1 MKTLQNIAGV
11 ALTFGLAAVGYG
23 IYRTTTPASA
33 LGTVATSKQ
42 SQALVD
48 QTPLKT
54 AQQLALQANLPEERL
69 LAREALRLADH
80 EVDLAFAAAL
90 HDAKEHPPALSADA
104 KEIQARLQRTEKI
117 LGDDIAHVA
126 QLTASE
132 AKATGDQKDEVGD
145 ELELAKA
152 QQELDQDEVDDA
164 KQDLI
169 RAGGDPQDRIQSMV
183 QEHETSTKAT
193 EAALANSAEAPEKPG
208 LVFRVAEWWSL
219 RQRQQMLWRAKSDA
233 DAKQA
238 VLAQSHNTLDSQVH
252 AGDTATAA
260 SDTSVVAQA
269 ARATTPAAARP
280 KRSHEESK
288 SLVKAAMDRSSKQ
301 RLVSDFDKRIDDEKE
316 LSADYSKWIDVVA
329 GHQRKVVNSTLRG
342 LAVILV
348 IALVGMFFDTW
359 VASLL
364 RRTKLDR
371 RQVETLHGVTRVS
384 LQVISL
390 LLALLV
396 IFGLP
401 GQLGTFLGLA
411 GAGLTVALKDFII
424 GFLGWFVL
432 MGKNG
437 IRLGDWV
444 EINGVTGEVVELG
457 MFHTVLSE
465 TGNWSDSGHPTGR
478 RVTFTNGYAIEGHY
492 FNFSTSSQWLWD
504 ELKIVLP
511 LGQNPYP
518 VVEAIQKQVTE
529 VTTEN
534 AQQAER
540 EWRAAQRSGDSSV
553 LSAAPSVN
561 ARPVINGVE
570 ISVRYIT
577 RAHESSIFRAKL
589 NQILINLLGP
599 QSPEAVPNK
608 PDEAQRTRPELVGTF
623 QSSR

>member
-1 MKTLQNIAGV
+1 MKTSHKIAGI
-11 ALTFGLAAVGYG
+11 ALALALVAVGYG
-23 IYRTTTPASA
+23 IYRTTTPGSSA
-33 LGTVATSKQ
+33 AGAVSTSKQ

-48 QTPLKT
+48 QSPLKT
-54 AQQLALQANLPEERL
+54 AQQLALQANLPEERS

-104 KEIQARLQRTEKI
+104 KEIQARLQKAEKA

-126 QLTASE
+126 QLTAAE
-132 AKATGDQKDEVGD
+132 AKATGDKKDEVGD

-193 EAALANSAEAPEKPG
+193 EAALANTTEAAEKPG

-219 RQRQQMLWRAKSDA
+219 HQRQQMLWHAKSDA

-238 VLAQSHNTLDSQVH
+238 VLAQTHNSLDSQVH

-260 SDTSVVAQA
+260 PDTSVVAQA
-269 ARATTPAAARP
+269 ARPTTPAAARP

-316 LSADYSKWIDVVA
+316 LSAVYSKWIDVVA
-329 GHQRKVVNSTLRG
+329 GHQRKVVNSSLRG
-342 LAVILV
+342 LAVILT

-457 MFHTVLSE
+457 MFHTVLLE
-465 TGNWSDSGHPTGR
+465 TGNWTDSGHPTGR
-478 RVTFTNGYAIEGHY
+478 RVTFTNSYAIEGHY
-492 FNFSTSSQWLWD
+492 FNFSTSGQWLWD

-518 VVEAIQKQVTE
+518 VVEAIHKQVTE
-529 VTTEN
+529 VTNEN
-534 AQQAER
+534 VQQAER
-540 EWRAAQRSGDSSV
+540 EWHAAQRSGDSST

-577 RAHESSIFRAKL
+577 RAHESSVFRAKL
-589 NQILINLLGP
+589 NQILIGLLGP
-599 QSPEAVPNK
+599 QATATAPAPSEQVLEPAG
-608 PDEAQRTRPELVGTF
+608 A
-623 QSSR
+623 SRR

>member
-1 MKTLQNIAGV
+1 MNSLHKIAGI
-11 ALTFGLAAVGYG
+11 ALALGLLAVGYG
-23 IYRTTTPASA
+23 IFRTTTPSTSA
-33 LGTVATSKQ
+33 IGTVATSKQ

-54 AQQLALQANLPEERL
+54 AQQLAAQANLPEERS
-69 LAREALRLADH
+69 LARETLRLADH

-104 KEIQARLQRTEKI
+104 KEIQARLQKAEKA
-117 LGDDIAHVA
+117 LADDIAHVA
-126 QLTASE
+126 LLTA
-132 AKATGDQKDEVGD
+132 AGGKATGDKKDEVED
-145 ELELAKA
+145 EQELAKA

-183 QEHETSTKAT
+183 QDHETSAKAT
-193 EAALANSAEAPEKPG
+193 EAALANSAEAVEKPG
-208 LVFRVAEWWSL
+208 LIYRVSIWWGL
-219 RQRQQMLWRAKSDA
+219 HRRQMMLWRAKSDA
-233 DAKQA
+233 DSKQVA
-238 VLAQSHNTLDSQVH
+238 LSQTHNTLDSQVH
-252 AGDTATAA
+252 AGDAAPSAADTSAAPQAVPVAA
-260 SDTSVVAQA
+260 SH
-269 ARATTPAAARP
+269 PAAPPAVARP

-288 SLVKAAMDRSSKQ
+288 ALVKAAMDRSSKQ
-301 RLVSDFDKRIDDEKE
+301 RLVSDFDKRIEDEKE

-329 GHQRKVVNSTLRG
+329 AHERKVVNSTLRG
-342 LAVILV
+342 LAIILG
-348 IALVGMFFDTW
+348 IALVGLFVDTW
-359 VASLL
+359 IAALL

-371 RQVETLHGVTRVS
+371 RQAETLHAVTRVS
-384 LQVISL
+384 LQVVSVL
-390 LLALLV
+390 LVLLV

-401 GQLGTFLGLA
+401 SQLGTFLGLA

-457 MFHTVLSE
+457 MFHTVLLE
-465 TGNWSDSGHPTGR
+465 TGNWTDSGHPTGR
-478 RVTFTNGYAIEGHY
+478 RVTFTNSYAIEGHY
-492 FNFSTSSQWLWD
+492 FNFSTSGQWLWD

-511 LGQNPYP
+511 TGQNPYP
-518 VVEAIQKQVTE
+518 IVEAIQKQVTD
-529 VTTEN
+529 VTKEN
-534 AQQAER
+534 AHQAES
-540 EWRAAQRSGDSSV
+540 EWHAAQRSGDSSV

-577 RAHESSIFRAKL
+577 RAHESSLFRAKL
-589 NQILINLLGP
+589 NEILINLLGP
-599 QSPEAVPNK
+599 QAPTAVPAK
-608 PDEAQRTRPELVGTF
+608 P
-623 QSSR
+623 